1 MIDAHRWM
9 ISILFTDLASL
20 TVGLTI
26 LIITIHIIFKVKEW
40 LF

>member
-1 MIDAHRWM
+1 MIDAQRWM
-9 ISILFTDLASL
+9 VSVLFDDIAKMTI
-20 TVGLTI
+20 GLTI